1 MERKIIVV
9 TAAFGADVVY
19 QAGGQRYFIPI
30 IAQSGADGVEIRRE
44 LLSSAVDDELI
55 DLKSLI
61 EEQGLFSYYS
71 VPESLFTAPGTI
83 NPRLEHFQHEAALL
97 NARAIKFALGAGAG
111 SCAAEHLAEQ
121 LAGCRIP
128 LLIENDQTATG
139 KIQPM
144 LDYFNHHHPLPTVQ
158 GMTFDMANWLWVD
171 ESPNN
176 AAKQL
181 APYVAYCHVKAAVKT
196 DACWQA
202 ISLDHSQGEW
212 RSLLSMMP
220 EGVPLGIEFPL
231 EGGDIAERV
240 HYYVGLLRAA

>member
-1 MERKIIVV
+1 
-9 TAAFGADVVY
+9 
-19 QAGGQRYFIPI
+19 
-30 IAQSGADGVEIRRE
+30 
-44 LLSSAVDDELI
+44 
-55 DLKSLI
+55 
-61 EEQGLFSYYS
+61 
-71 VPESLFTAPGTI
+71 
-83 NPRLEHFQHEAALL
+83 
-97 NARAIKFALGAGAG
+97 
-111 SCAAEHLAEQ
+111 
-121 LAGCRIP
+121 
-128 LLIENDQTATG
+128 
-139 KIQPM
+139 M

-181 APYVAYCHVKAAVKT
+181 APYVVYCHVKAAVKT
-196 DACWQA
+196 DTCWQA